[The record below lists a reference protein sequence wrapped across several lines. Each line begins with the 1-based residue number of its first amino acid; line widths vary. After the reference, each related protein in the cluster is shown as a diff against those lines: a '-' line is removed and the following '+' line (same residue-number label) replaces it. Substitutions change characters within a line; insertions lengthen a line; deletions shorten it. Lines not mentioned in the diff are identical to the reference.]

1 MTTIEFFSVNF
12 DERNLPLDGE
22 AVRLA
27 LSSTKVGR
35 VTFSDKLVL
44 PTNGR
49 GSFEIT
55 QSQFATLFQGQR
67 RSRYIRIRNQNA
79 QGAALGLSDLFAFVS
94 SYESN
99 QTESISVFYA
109 VDDWTTF
116 YLGNDNAEIV
126 GNVTRFN
133 YAPYTFDGNDYLVK
147 SKKDFVFYPQNYRRE
162 DVGLDEEPLVL
173 FGTNQT
179 QTLPAGVKIAL
190 IYYKKRR
197 SYGEDKALQRTAKLY
212 SQYSGRSYDSGRLI
226 NVIPYYDGN
235 LISTYIENLTGGARE
250 QIARPDLIPNDSN
263 IDKIVFLD
271 YAPFPASV
279 GRLTNLTVGSYEFTF
294 YLDNDTYIGKDTLAD
309 LYAYEL
315 RIGMGTQVVRGF
327 SQFVSELYLERKFE
341 LPHQPFYND
350 YYINGGRFAFPTD
363 KKKTFS
369 RVLGLQRLDI
379 TYGAA
384 NYTVPQNKE
393 IDALFIGITA
403 DGEGAYILPKFTNET
418 NQTPESSEGTKA
430 SIILPT
436 AMDYQAY
443 RNAKVSGALGITS
456 GVIGSIGSI
465 VAGVA
470 TENPIGII
478 AGVAGIAQN
487 AEKAYQLSKLE
498 QYGYPSSIRDDVT
511 ERILK
516 LDAPKG
522 VVYVPTGESENL
534 YKFVDDFGVQYFCDW
549 NDAEFQRR
557 YSKFKYVEADI
568 QVLGVP
574 VDVAENIRRMF
585 LTGLTLWTTAENVGK
600 KTFPN
605 IAANPST

>member
-1 MTTIEFFSVNF
+1 MTTIEFFSVNY
-12 DERNLPLDGE
+12 DERNLPLDGA

-27 LSSTKVGR
+27 LSSTKVGQ
-35 VTFSDKLVL
+35 VTFADKLVL

-49 GSFEIT
+49 GAFEIT

-79 QGAALGLSDLFAFVS
+79 QGAALGLPDIFAFIT

-99 QTESISVFYA
+99 QTESVSVFYT

-133 YAPYTFDGNDYLVK
+133 YAPYVKLGDDYK
-147 SKKDFVFYPQNYRRE
+147 IRSSKDFVFYPPNFRKKDKALNE
-162 DVGLDEEPLVL
+162 TPL
-173 FGTNQT
+173 FIDSERKT
-179 QTLPAGVKIAL
+179 QTLPTGCKIAL
-190 IYYKKRR
+190 IFYKKRQ
-197 SYGEDKALQRTAKLY
+197 YNGNDWVAQPTAEIY
-212 SQYSGRSYDSGRLI
+212 SQFSGNAYDSGRLI
-226 NVIPYYDGN
+226 NVIPYYNGRVITSY
-235 LISTYIENLTGGARE
+235 LEASSGSRVRLTDSAFT
-250 QIARPDLIPNDSN
+250 PNSAQ
-263 IDKIVFLD
+263 IDKIVFID
-271 YAPFPASV
+271 YVPFPASV
-279 GRLTNLTVGSYEFTF
+279 GRLSTTSGGAYEFLFSWTGTNQQ
-294 YLDNDTYIGKDTLAD
+294 LSLSD
-309 LYAYEL
+309 LYTYEVPTSTG
-315 RIGMGTQVVRGF
+315 IVTERGY
-327 SQFVSELYLERKFE
+327 SQYVSRLYLERKYT
-341 LPHQPFYND
+341 LPADDD
-350 YYINGGRFAFPTD
+350 YYHNQIYSFPESQN
-363 KKKTFS
+363 KTFS
-369 RVLGLQRLDI
+369 RVLGLQRFDVV
-379 TYGAA
+379 YGAA
-384 NYTVPQNKE
+384 AYTLPQNKKVE
-393 IDALFIGITA
+393 ALYIGLAA
-403 DGEGAYILPKFTNET
+403 DGESAYIIPKFQGEPE
-418 NQTPESSEGTKA
+418 QTPESSEGTKA